1 MIIMSIV
8 IFMTVMMTEV
18 MTIVMTIVIMFITVT
33 MAVEI
38 MIHICCVMCIVAIF
52 VTLMVKI
59 FSSMMIPRKRMYINV
74 RMSITTWCM
83 EWGIFSCRGK
93 KVPSS
98 PSLVTRILKPLK

>member
-8 IFMTVMMTEV
+8 ILVTV
-18 MTIVMTIVIMFITVT
+18 MTIVMTKVMTIVMFITVT

-38 MIHICCVMCIVAIF
+38 MIHICCVVCIVAIF

-59 FSSMMIPRKRMYINV
+59 FSSMMIPWKRMYINI

-83 EWGIFSCRGK
+83 EWGIKCIHLLFEQGCYAEAR
-93 KVPSS
+93 V
-98 PSLVTRILKPLK
+98 SLSYTH

>member
-1 MIIMSIV
+1 MIIVSIV
-8 IFMTVMMTEV
+8 IFVTVMMTKV

-33 MAVEI
+33 MAIEI

-83 EWGIFSCRGK
+83 EWGIKCIHLLFEQGCYAEAR
-93 KVPSS
+93 V
-98 PSLVTRILKPLK
+98 SLSYTH

>member
-8 IFMTVMMTEV
+8 IFVTV
-18 MTIVMTIVIMFITVT
+18 MTIVMTKVMTIVMFITVT

-83 EWGIFSCRGK
+83 EWGIKCIHLLFEQGCYAEAL
-93 KVPSS
+93 V
-98 PSLVTRILKPLK
+98 SLSYTH

>member
-1 MIIMSIV
+1 MIVMSIV
-8 IFMTVMMTEV
+8 IFVTV
-18 MTIVMTIVIMFITVT
+18 MTIVMTKVMTIVMFITVT

-83 EWGIFSCRGK
+83 ERGIKCIHLLFEQGCYAEAL
-93 KVPSS
+93 V
-98 PSLVTRILKPLK
+98 SLSYTH